1 MILDF
6 NLAATP
12 CCGIVTRFLD
22 TEYLEKSEAEIE
34 RAERLLENGFCPD
47 CYRDMNELPDK
58 LKNLIRFRPNIGNE
72 IPARW
77 DYSMASKV
85 FEATY
90 RAQNLVIDTLHS
102 VYCRDARATE
112 YELELV

>member
-12 CCGIVTRFLD
+12 CCGVITRFLD
-22 TEYLEKSEAEIE
+22 TEYLEKGESEIE
-34 RAERLLENGFCPD
+34 RANRLLENGFCPN

-58 LKNLIRFRPNIGNE
+58 VLELIRFRPN
-72 IPARW
+72 PARW

-90 RAQNLVIDTLHS
+90 RAQMLAIDVLHG
-102 VYCRDARATE
+102 VCCRDARATE